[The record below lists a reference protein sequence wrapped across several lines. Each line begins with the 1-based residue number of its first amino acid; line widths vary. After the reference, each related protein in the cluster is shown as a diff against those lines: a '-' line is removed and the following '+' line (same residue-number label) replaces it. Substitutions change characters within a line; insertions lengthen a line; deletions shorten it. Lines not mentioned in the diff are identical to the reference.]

1 VTKARL
7 YLETTIPGY
16 LISRPSRDLI
26 IAGHQQ
32 ITEEW
37 WEKRREKFQIYIS
50 QLVVDEAR
58 AGDPGAARERMK
70 VIQQF
75 PLLDI
80 TPDVEAL
87 ASRIL
92 ASRALPQ
99 KAATDAAHIAI
110 AAVHG
115 VDFLLTWN
123 CVHLANA
130 FIAKA
135 VAKICRRH
143 GCECPVIC
151 TPEELLGE

>member
-7 YLETTIPGY
+7 YLETTIPSY

-32 ITEEW
+32 ITGEW
-37 WEKRREKFQIYIS
+37 WDKRRGRFQIYIS
-50 QLVVDEAR
+50 QLVVDEAG
-58 AGDPGAARERMK
+58 AGDPGAARERMR

-80 TPDVEAL
+80 TPETEVL

-143 GCECPVIC
+143 GYECPVIC